1 MSSTPAT
8 AIQRRRA
15 LLLAS
20 TFLIPALWLGVSDR
34 ACATNRIADQLPPIE
49 VNPPGD
55 ANRTRAKPPPTRLRP
70 RAASCLAHLRGPSPS
85 AVPAPGPAA
94 DSFST
99 GVGAVRQFNG
109 IVGTSTAVIT
119 AQDIARSPAYTV
131 QEIIAQT
138 PGVQLTSLFGGVNG
152 ARTTVDLRGFG
163 AFRLLQHPAPHQW
176 TQGE

>member
-8 AIQRRRA
+8 RQRRFW
-15 LLLAS
+15 LTS
-20 TFLIPALWLGVSDR
+20 TFLIPIVSLGISG
-34 ACATNRIADQLPPIE
+34 AQAQQAPSEPLPPIE
-49 VNPPGD
+49 ITSPTDP
-55 ANRTRAKPPPTRLRP
+55 NRTRAKPTYDEASTSRRVVP
-70 RAASCLAHLRGPSPS
+70 RTSSTPRTDAGS
-85 AVPAPGPAA
+85 APGPAA

-152 ARTTVDLRGFG
+152 
-163 AFRLLQHPAPHQW
+163 
-176 TQGE
+176 